1 MQAGDS
7 TQWTGWNL
15 DRRAVEWSLIFPDDP
30 REFYYFEGIDVQ
42 VIPADSHNLTIRIN
56 TLYVVAKPTTH
67 KYFLGTQT
75 LSHSGIFLTI

>member
-1 MQAGDS
+1 MTRPSGLAG
-7 TQWTGWNL
+7 TWTGEQLNGH
-15 DRRAVEWSLIFPDDP
+15 RYSRTTP

-42 VIPADSHNLTIRIN
+42 VIPADSHANLTIRIN